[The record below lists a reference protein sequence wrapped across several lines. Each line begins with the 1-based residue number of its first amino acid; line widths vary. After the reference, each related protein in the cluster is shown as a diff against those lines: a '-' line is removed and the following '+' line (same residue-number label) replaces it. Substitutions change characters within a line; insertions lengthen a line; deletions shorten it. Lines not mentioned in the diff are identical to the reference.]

1 MGYCIN
7 FNTINSTAPHPPPP
21 LSLFGCG
28 LTSIFYSLK
37 IEQNIHSWR
46 LPWNMGSPRKSFVK
60 IRASPPKNSILFY
73 STLKKSSI
81 HKLKLYMYPWRIPLV
96 LIWVGGRGVGA
107 GCRYAI
113 AQNRLCKSQTYNNF
127 YIWSIYHENKKA
139 TTATNM
145 LLLISY

>member
-7 FNTINSTAPHPPPP
+7 FNIINSTAPL

-81 HKLKLYMYPWRIPLV
+81 HNLKLYMYPWRIPLV
-96 LIWVGGRGVGA
+96 RGGGGGGGGGGA

-127 YIWSIYHENKKA
+127 YIWSIYHQNKKA